1 MRVLHI
7 GKYFPPASG
16 GMERYLG
23 ELVAALE
30 EQNVT
35 SYVLA
40 HTWDNTEPSLAHPSP
55 KVTVQRVP
63 TYGQVCYVPIAPAF
77 PIYLIKAIR
86 SFKPG
91 VIHIHMPNASG
102 LWALLTTFS
111 IPVVIHWHA
120 DTIFPPEKKIHRALY
135 ALYRPFE
142 SWLLRKADNIIA
154 TSNRYLE
161 HSKPLR
167 PHHGKCL
174 VIPLGIQSENLPVP
188 TTSAIHATRQQW
200 LKNDETNLIV
210 SIGRFAYYK
219 GFHNLVSAMQHVEH
233 AHLVMIGSGEE
244 FAAIE
249 KQISECNLNDK
260 ITLAGRVNDDEL
272 HQLLA
277 AADVFCLPSIE
288 RTEAFGMVLLE
299 AMHHNTPCVSTSIPG
314 SATDWVNK
322 NGETGLVVSPDNISE
337 LADALNKLT
346 TDATLRKQFSAAAT
360 SRLQECFHINRTVK
374 QLSNLYTKI
383 LGS

>member
-7 GKYFPPASG
+7 GKYFPPAPG

-30 EQNVT
+30 EQKVT

-40 HTWDNTEPSLAHPSP
+40 HTWDNTEPSLTHPSP
-55 KVTVQRVP
+55 QVTVQRVP

-77 PIYLIKAIR
+77 PIYLIKAIQ
-86 SFKPG
+86 SFKPDI
-91 VIHIHMPNASG
+91 IHIHMPNASG
-102 LWALLTTFS
+102 LWALLANFS
-111 IPVVIHWHA
+111 IPLVIHWHA
-120 DTIFPPEKKIHRALY
+120 DTTFPPEKKVHRGLY

-142 SWLLRKADNIIA
+142 SWLLRKASSIIA

-167 PHHGKCL
+167 SYHDKCH
-174 VIPLGIQSENLPVP
+174 VIPLGMRPENLPVP
-188 TTSAIHATRQQW
+188 TTSAIKATRQRW
-200 LKNDETNLIV
+200 LKNDYTMLIV

-249 KQISECNLNDK
+249 KQIYECNLSDK
-260 ITLAGRVNDDEL
+260 ITLAGRISDDEL

-299 AMHHNTPCVSTSIPG
+299 AMHHGTPCISTSITG
-314 SATDWVNK
+314 SATGWVNK

-337 LADALNKLT
+337 LAAALKTL
-346 TDATLRKQFSAAAT
+346 ATNTALREQFGAAAT
-360 SRLQECFHINRTVK
+360 SRLQKYFHIDRTVT
-374 QLSNLYTKI
+374 QVSNLYTKI
-383 LGS
+383 INS